1 MTADLTQ
8 LNVRVPQETKD
19 RLVGRAA
26 HRGMS
31 VQAYVSHLVESDVNP
46 DREHFVSG
54 LVDDMSSLL
63 AEFDGTFGAGSR

>member
-19 RLVGRAA
+19 RLVDRAA
-26 HRGMS
+26 HRKMS

-54 LVDDMSSLL
+54 LVDDMSDLV
-63 AEFDGTFGAGSR
+63 AEFDDAFEAGNR